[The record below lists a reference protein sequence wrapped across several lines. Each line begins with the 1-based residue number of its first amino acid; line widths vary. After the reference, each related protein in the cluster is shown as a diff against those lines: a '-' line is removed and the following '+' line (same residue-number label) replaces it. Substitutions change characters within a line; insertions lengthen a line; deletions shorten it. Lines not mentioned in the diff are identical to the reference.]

1 MPTWIHT
8 APAALAA
15 ALAAGASAD
24 VTFTFSGATWAGFSF
39 TQIFGPTAG
48 AGGQPQF
55 LVGTLTGVSVN
66 ATLNASSGDTSA
78 NDLSVYVRLPPM
90 GPFGL
95 LQVGGFSSLNA
106 QQRYSWANGSSD
118 EIGTTVVDTRLLAT
132 PLTFGGTSNDP
143 AVWLGN
149 GWGGTGASG
158 TWTGSITLIGVSVV
172 PAPGAIALVG
182 ASLVVIPRRRRR
194 A

>member
-1 MPTWIHT
+1 MPSRT
-8 APAALAA
+8 LLVAA
-15 ALAAGASAD
+15 AIAASLSLRASAD

-66 ATLNASSGDTSA
+66 ATLNASSGDAFA
-78 NDLSVYVRLPPM
+78 NDLCVYVRRPPL
-90 GPFGL
+90 GPFGIV
-95 LQVGGFSSLNA
+95 QVGGFSNLNA
-106 QQRYSWANGSSD
+106 QQRYSWADGDSD
-118 EIGTTVVDTRLLAT
+118 EIGTTVIDTRMLVT
-132 PLTFGGTSNDP
+132 PLTFAGTSTDP

-149 GWGGTGASG
+149 GWGGSGSSG

-172 PAPGAIALVG
+172 PAPGALALVG
-182 ASLVVIPRRRRR
+182 ASLLVTPRRRR